1 MQFNI
6 TTDYAI
12 RTVLYLAITKRLATA
27 TEISKAMN
35 IPQNY
40 QLKVTSPLVKKG
52 ILKRVQGVKGG
63 FCLGRDSK
71 DITLYDIINTMETTT
86 HINPCL
92 DKRKSYGRFTD
103 TPCPIRDFYETIQVE
118 LEEHLQQTTVN
129 QLSKKAE
136 SEKHT

>member
-52 ILKRVQGVKGG
+52 ILKRIQGVKGG

-86 HINPCL
+86 NINPCL
-92 DKRKSYGRFTD
+92 DKRKGGGRFTD
-103 TPCPIRDFYETIQVE
+103 TPCPIRDFYERIQMD
-118 LEEHLQQTTVN
+118 LEEQLQQMTVN
-129 QLSKKAE
+129 KL
-136 SEKHT
+136 SEKVEH